1 MRRQNEILTVAVV
14 VAVVRP
20 TLGKMALA
28 SNGYYCDTTK
38 PTSCPKHTHTQ
49 TRDRWPTTTTSWQM
63 FLSQFALIRP
73 PRPTGRQCSQAP
85 NKQNKPN
92 MRKSGP
98 ARAFFL
104 PSPRWFCGKRWPLA
118 GSHLLRL
125 LFSRRAPKCY
135 RVRPGELEP
144 YPFARIRKSPIG
156 PIATA
161 THSYHSAK
169 PSPSA
174 LPTITLPWFTLS
186 LI

>member
-1 MRRQNEILTVAVV
+1 M
-14 VAVVRP
+14 
-20 TLGKMALA
+20 
-28 SNGYYCDTTK
+28 DTTVIQQNR
-38 PTSCPKHTHTQ
+38 TSCPKHTHTQ
-49 TRDRWPTTTTSWQM
+49 TRDRWPTTTTSRQM
-63 FLSQFALIRP
+63 FLSQFAGTWTTVLTGAEQTEQTKHAEERP
-73 PRPTGRQCSQAP
+73 SSRV
-85 NKQNKPN
+85 
-92 MRKSGP
+92 
-98 ARAFFL
+98 FL

-118 GSHLLRL
+118 GCHLLRL
-125 LFSRRAPKCY
+125 LFSRRASKCY